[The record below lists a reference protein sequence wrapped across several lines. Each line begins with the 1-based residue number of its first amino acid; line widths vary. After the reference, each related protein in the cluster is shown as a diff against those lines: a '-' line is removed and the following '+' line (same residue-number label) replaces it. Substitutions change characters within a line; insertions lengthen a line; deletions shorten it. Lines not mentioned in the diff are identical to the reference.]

1 MKVQSSIKNAVI
13 TVLRFAAA
21 EFFTLFANLT
31 RVINRDKDKYMPRI
45 SGVDIPENKRVEV
58 ALRYLYGI
66 GKYNSIEV
74 LKKLASILIKEQ
86 RN

>member
-1 MKVQSSIKNAVI
+1 
-13 TVLRFAAA
+13 
-21 EFFTLFANLT
+21 
-31 RVINRDKDKYMPRI
+31 MPRI